1 MNNSTFGKTSI
12 NVAVNNSTGL
22 QTSVLVGCA
31 QTAANFLMQKRMLLR
46 EMIELMES
54 DLFQNNFR

>member
-12 NVAVNNSTGL
+12 NVAVNNSVGL

-31 QTAANFLMQKRMLLR
+31 QTAANLLMQKRMLLS